1 MLTIELRKSEFSS
14 HFNILQ
20 VNIFI
25 VELSELRAR
34 GSELRARHDDD
45 VIDRVITEISGVNTE
60 EAAKTTAILRVM
72 TEEPAK

>member
-1 MLTIELRKSEFSS
+1 MLTIELRKSEFSP

-20 VNIFI
+20 VNILI